1 MGKFN
6 LWKIDGRKAHGQT
19 SSTNSDE
26 MDVSSSTTLPSNP
39 FYSVGTSVDPSRSP
53 SPSMNSQMQGRRDA
67 LQSVKNQVMINY
79 LYQQQANSGW
89 RTAAEKA
96 SEGVMLRVS
105 RDRYVSNPVDLIDTP
120 LAASLRELNVHVCV
134 QWSSHV
140 GTYRC

>member
-6 LWKIDGRKAHGQT
+6 LWKIDGKTAHGQT
-19 SSTNSDE
+19 SSTSTSEMGVSD
-26 MDVSSSTTLPSNP
+26 STPLPSNP
-39 FYSVGTSVDPSRSP
+39 FYSVGASVDPSRSP
-53 SPSMNSQMQGRRDA
+53 SPSLNSQMQGRREA

-105 RDRYVSNPVDLIDTP
+105 RDRYVSNPVDLVDST
-120 LAASLRELNVHVCV
+120 LAASLRALNVHVCV
-134 QWSSHV
+134 F
-140 GTYRC
+140 